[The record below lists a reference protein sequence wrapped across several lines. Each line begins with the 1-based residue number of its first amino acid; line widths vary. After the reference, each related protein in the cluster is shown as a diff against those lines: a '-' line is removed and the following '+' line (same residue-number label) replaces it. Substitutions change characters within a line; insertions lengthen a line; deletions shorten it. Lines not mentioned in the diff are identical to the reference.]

1 MIRVVLADDHVVVRE
16 GLRHVLEA
24 DGDIQIVGEA
34 GDGQEAVRIAKAA
47 QADVAVLD
55 ISMPGLDG
63 IEATR
68 RIARSSPSTRCVLLS
83 MHTDP
88 QYARSAMEAGAF
100 GFVVKGSPGR
110 ELVSA
115 VRAAHAGHR
124 HLSQELLDSLVGD
137 IADRS
142 KTSRGGTVF
151 DGLSSREREVIRRVV
166 DGQTNVAIAQL
177 LFLSPKTVET
187 YRSRAMAKLG
197 VKNLPELVKLAIRHG
212 ILPPD

>member
-1 MIRVVLADDHVVVRE
+1 VLADDHVVVRE

>member
-47 QADVAVLD
+47 KADVAVLD
-55 ISMPGLDG
+55 VSMPGLDG

-68 RIARSSPSTRCVLLS
+68 RITRDSPSTRCVLLS

-88 QYARSAMEAGAF
+88 QYARSAVEAGAF

-124 HLSQELLDSLVGD
+124 HLSQQLLDSFVGD

-142 KTSRGGTVF
+142 KAPRAGTVF
-151 DGLSSREREVIRRVV
+151 DSLSLREREVIRRVV
-166 DGQTNVAIAQL
+166 DGQTNAAIAQL

-197 VKNLPELVKLAIRHG
+197 VKSLPELVKLAIRHG
-212 ILPPD
+212 ILPVE